1 MSSHEGFS
9 RILLESL
16 YVGLYCLAYRI
27 QGTEVME
34 NFRNLELIPLNHVNE
49 FKKYI
54 ENFTGDIDNSYN
66 IELVEKN
73 YTSKIVASK
82 FKKIY
87 KELGISN

>member
-34 NFRNLELIPLNHVNE
+34 GFENLELIELNSIEKFVE
-49 FKKYI
+49 FI
-54 ENFTGDIDNSYN
+54 ENFTDIGDNSKN
-66 IELVEKN
+66 IQLTEQLYSSQV
-73 YTSKIVASK
+73 VASQ
-82 FKKIY
+82 FESIY
-87 KELGISN
+87 KELGALD